1 MVEGFSSL
9 RFILLVLKMSCY
21 ASQRVM
27 FHSFLF
33 VCLFVINKKR
43 TTNQEKADEDF
54 FRKVT
59 FCIVGLVLIHSFF
72 QSELKLF
79 PMMLAY
85 NLLVFV
91 SLFPS

>member
-1 MVEGFSSL
+1 MVESFSSL
-9 RFILLVLKMSCY
+9 RFTVLVLKMSYY
-21 ASQRVM
+21 ASQRLI

-33 VCLFVINKKR
+33 VYFVLIRKGA
-43 TTNQEKADEDF
+43 QIEKADEDF

-59 FCIVGLVLIHSFF
+59 FCIIGLVLIHSFI